1 MKLVKL
7 TGSCVIGAV
16 AAFACA
22 PGAQADSGASQY
34 HVTLLAGASDKA
46 SLNWDSLSYS
56 MDSGRSYALGISRNL
71 NSMPNLELG
80 VELAH
85 TKAEYSCCAPHSLS
99 GTSLLARAQYNVA
112 VSNAVDLYGALGL
125 GAVNVTYKN
134 TTVGYTNRDTVA
146 GGLLALGASAKV
158 APSVRLVTELRYVGV
173 FTNAKVAGPGAI
185 ARAEYRNTNLNIGVR
200 FSF

>member
-1 MKLVKL
+1 
-7 TGSCVIGAV
+7 V
-16 AAFACA
+16 AAFASA
-22 PGAQADSGASQY
+22 PGVQADSGASQY

-85 TKAEYSCCAPHSLS
+85 TKAEYSCCAPNSLS

-134 TTVGYTNRDTVA
+134 TGYTNHDTVA

-158 APSVRLVTELRYVGV
+158 APSVRLVTELRYVGA
-173 FTNAKVAGPGAI
+173 FTNAKVAGPGAT